1 MNILDQIVIEKKN
14 LNKYL
19 KQKKFYIKKNSK
31 KKSLFRNSILQEIKK
46 DKNGLIAEFKRFSPS
61 VKNFSK
67 IKSIQNTIEIYD
79 KSKCCCISILTDKNF
94 GGSLNDITIA
104 KKLTKKPIIR
114 KDFILDKIQV
124 LESKLYGADAI
135 LLIAKILTKK
145 QIEDLYEYANEL
157 KLDVLIEIESIH
169 EISKI
174 KNIKNSI
181 SGINNRNLKEQI
193 INIDKLIYLSHL
205 IKNENLIVSE
215 SGINI
220 KNKNKTIEMVDISKK
235 KRTTRIAIAE
245 SLIKIDKNL
254 FKILLN
260 DKNLFSNLC
269 ATAKIAG
276 IFAAKNTSLQIP
288 LTHHIP
294 IDHISIEFTLLNN
307 EFLKI
312 KSSVKSKYTTG
323 LEIEA
328 LTSVSTSSITI
339 FDMLKS
345 YKKEIII
352 QNIQIVKKRGGKN
365 NIG

>member
-1 MNILDQIVIEKKN
+1 MNILDQIVLEKKN

-31 KKSLFRNSILQEIKK
+31 KKNLFRNSILQEIKK
-46 DKNGLIAEFKRFSPS
+46 GKNGLIAEFKRFSPS

-181 SGINNRNLKEQI
+181 IGINNRNLKEQI
-193 INIDKLIYLSHL
+193 INIDKSIYLSHL

-215 SGINI
+215 SGIDIKNI
-220 KNKNKTIEMVDISKK
+220 K
-235 KRTTRIAIAE
+235 
-245 SLIKIDKNL
+245 
-254 FKILLN
+254 
-260 DKNLFSNLC
+260 
-269 ATAKIAG
+269 
-276 IFAAKNTSLQIP
+276 
-288 LTHHIP
+288 
-294 IDHISIEFTLLNN
+294 
-307 EFLKI
+307 KI
-312 KSSVKSKYTTG
+312 KTKTNISSFLIGGSILNSGDTLNYINKLYH
-323 LEIEA
+323 
-328 LTSVSTSSITI
+328 SS
-339 FDMLKS
+339 
-345 YKKEIII
+345 
-352 QNIQIVKKRGGKN
+352 
-365 NIG
+365 